1 MVKLK
6 KLMKSKKGVA
16 PALLLLLIPAI
27 PWILGLT
34 LFGIPVFGTWLKIV
48 TTPASTGFS
57 PIWIIVI
64 AFIVLILLFRRK

>member
-1 MVKLK
+1 MK

-16 PALLLLLIPAI
+16 PLLLVLIPAI

-34 LFGIPVFGTWLKIV
+34 LFGVPIFATWLKVI
-48 TTPASTGFS
+48 TTPAKPVS

-64 AFIVLILLFRRK
+64 AFIVLILIKRRR